1 MGCGKSTRVQSR
13 HRRSGRKAEEVERS
27 QKEATQSGLL
37 HAGEELG
44 EAQAKAALEAGVAAA
59 GG

>member
-1 MGCGKSTRVQSR
+1 MQSR